1 MKHFFE
7 KYSCLLACYE
17 YIVNVLTRF
26 NKASVID
33 KHNSSSLS
41 ERSIPRLAVCLQC
54 LSLRRSLCPEP
65 SLKQFV
71 VKTSK
76 LAQLSSSS
84 QLNGFVIPVDL
95 PILVHVS
102 LSLLN
107 ENFSRI
113 IERKPLEC
121 FH

>member
-1 MKHFFE
+1 MKNIVV
-7 KYSCLLACYE
+7 SLPVLNTLLMCFPGL
-17 YIVNVLTRF
+17 IKLHST
-26 NKASVID
+26 ID
-33 KHNSSSLS
+33 RHNSSSLS
-41 ERSIPRLAVCLQC
+41 ERSIPRLAVMPAVP
-54 LSLRRSLCPEP
+54 SLRQSLCPEP

-76 LAQLSSSS
+76 LTPLSSSS
-84 QLNGFVIPVDL
+84 QLHGFVIPVDL